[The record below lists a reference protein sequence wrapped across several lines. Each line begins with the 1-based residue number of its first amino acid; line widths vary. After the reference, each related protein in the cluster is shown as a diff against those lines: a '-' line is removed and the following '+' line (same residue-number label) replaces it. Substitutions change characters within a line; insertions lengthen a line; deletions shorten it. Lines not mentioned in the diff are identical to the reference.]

1 MVLVESNERSATL
14 RAPLKVRPPALVAVA
29 FWFAAPLPLIVP
41 DRSDTVHYAFSAL
54 LVAIGAALTLSSI
67 RRPASR
73 LEFGPQVFRTDDHTR
88 PMADAREIVL
98 SGVSEETVDPTYR
111 AELVFETG
119 QRELLLEHS
128 EPARVLRDLSVLLP
142 RLELPVRVGW
152 GLPES
157 ARPWQSPSLP
167 PASAR
172 KVDAELETIAVEPST
187 SSRRPALALMIGGVM
202 LGALQTILIT
212 SAVRRASHVSLLS
225 LSLALASVATVLAI
239 GSIVWSRRIVVTTGG
254 RVAVRVRM
262 LGIDAGVLGEVD
274 APLSDAWPVS
284 PDGGTPRHVLV
295 ATAAGPL
302 SIPCEGDAAAGLVR
316 ALKARAAS
324 GTL

>member
-29 FWFAAPLPLIVP
+29 FWLAAPLPLIVP

-54 LVAIGAALTLSSI
+54 LLAIGVVLTLSSV

-73 LEFGPQVFRTDDHTR
+73 LEFGPRVFRTDDHAR
-88 PMADAREIVL
+88 PMAEAREVVL
-98 SGVSEETVDPTYR
+98 SGAPEEVADPTYR
-111 AELVFETG
+111 AELVFESG

-128 EPARVLRDLSVLLP
+128 EPARVLRDLAALLP

-152 GLPES
+152 GLPEGS
-157 ARPWQSPSLP
+157 RPWQSPSSPQSSARNVDGKDEAIVLEP
-167 PASAR
+167 PASA
-172 KVDAELETIAVEPST
+172 
-187 SSRRPALALMIGGVM
+187 RRPALALIIGAVV
-202 LGALQTILIT
+202 LGAIQAILII
-212 SAVRRASHVSLLS
+212 SAVKRASHVSPLS
-225 LSLALASVATVLAI
+225 LGLALVSVVTVLAI
-239 GSIVWSRRIVVTTGG
+239 GSIVWSRRIVVITGE
-254 RVAVRVRM
+254 RVAVRVRVF
-262 LGIDAGVLGEVD
+262 GIDAGTLGEAD

-284 PDGGTPRHVLV
+284 PDGGPPRHVLV

-302 SIPCEGDAAAGLVR
+302 SVPCEGDAAAGLARTLKRR
-316 ALKARAAS
+316 ATS